1 MADPGEGPRGPGPP
15 LFLDQTEA
23 QRDEKCVF
31 KNRPPPL
38 SPGLD
43 DRPPLLPSEGLDP
56 QLILFFQKRY
66 QFFYSPSPPPPLR
79 PLMTSVIVP
88 FTRARKNV
96 L

>member
-1 MADPGEGPRGPGPP
+1 MKNV
-15 LFLDQTEA
+15 FLKTA
-23 QRDEKCVF
+23 
-31 KNRPPPL
+31 PPL
-38 SPGLD
+38 SQGLD

-66 QFFYSPSPPPPLR
+66 QFFYSPSPPLR

-88 FTRARKNV
+88 FTRGRKNV